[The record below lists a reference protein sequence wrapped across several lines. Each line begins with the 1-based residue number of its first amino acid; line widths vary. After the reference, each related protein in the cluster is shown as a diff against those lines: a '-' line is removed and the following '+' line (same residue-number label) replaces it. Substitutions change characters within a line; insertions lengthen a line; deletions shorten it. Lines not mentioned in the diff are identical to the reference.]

1 MRVMTAL
8 MRDDTEL
15 FNQFMDNASFKRG
28 SPTPSSPRLRADY
41 YVKPTV
47 LVLWIA
53 CCLIRSELARPQ
65 HDS

>member
-28 SPTPSSPRLRADY
+28 LTDTVFSPLTSRLLRET
-41 YVKPTV
+41 TV

-53 CCLIRSELARPQ
+53 CCLIRSELARP
-65 HDS
+65 